1 MAGSQ
6 LIGSPRCNQW
16 VPQQFSFWLLELGN
30 SRFEASLPHK
40 CGVPK
45 LAGTPHL
52 CGRAPK
58 TRIADKARQP
68 WTEGGYRVVDG
79 GWLMMLR
86 IISKQRDRQGER
98 RRDRLKGGC
107 Q

>member
-1 MAGSQ
+1 MIECESILACPYRRTLLLDHRISDSGHHSSAHAQ
-6 LIGSPRCNQW
+6 PPSDLRF
-16 VPQQFSFWLLELGN
+16 QQFSFWLLELGN

-58 TRIADKARQP
+58 MRIAVPAAGRFGRIL
-68 WTEGGYRVVDG
+68 ESRVF
-79 GWLMMLR
+79 
-86 IISKQRDRQGER
+86 ISHPDF
-98 RRDRLKGGC
+98 
-107 Q
+107 

>member
-6 LIGSPRCNQW
+6 LIGSPRCKW

-58 TRIADKARQP
+58 MRIAGLFLTILSVNTSNFMLLWLAARALFP
-68 WTEGGYRVVDG
+68 HGVSVGR
-79 GWLMMLR
+79 
-86 IISKQRDRQGER
+86 QRGP
-98 RRDRLKGGC
+98 RRDR
-107 Q
+107 